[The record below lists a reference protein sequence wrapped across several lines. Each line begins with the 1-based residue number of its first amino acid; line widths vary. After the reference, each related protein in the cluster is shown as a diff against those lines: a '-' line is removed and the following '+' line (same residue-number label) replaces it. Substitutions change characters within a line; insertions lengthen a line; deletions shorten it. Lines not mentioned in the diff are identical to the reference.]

1 MPIANIGAGAYFV
14 SAYTLSHR
22 EVVVKLV
29 LASAAGMVDPVLDP
43 DGGLST
49 QIKRNPK
56 DVGLVYSALHALWK
70 LRLTPLDVIRPLGM
84 YCLSGL
90 TSG

>member
-1 MPIANIGAGAYFV
+1 MGAGAYFA

-29 LASAAGMVDPVLDP
+29 LAGAAGMVDPSLDP
-43 DGGLST
+43 DGGLSNH
-49 QIKRNPK
+49 IKRNPK

-84 YCLSGL
+84 LCLFGLRSG
-90 TSG
+90 